1 MTGSSPD
8 NPLTRF
14 LATDPADVGCG
25 ETLALLDVY
34 VDLLLD
40 GGDPT
45 DRYPGIV
52 AHLKD
57 CAPCAEDLAGLLAS
71 AQEDRRR
78 GRPSA

>member
-1 MTGSSPD
+1 MTPISD

-40 GGDPT
+40 GVDVE
-45 DRYPGIV
+45 DRYAGIV
-52 AHLKD
+52 AHLRD
-57 CAPCAEDLAGLLAS
+57 CAPCAEDFAGLLAR
-71 AQEDRRR
+71 ARQDRE
-78 GRPSA
+78 G